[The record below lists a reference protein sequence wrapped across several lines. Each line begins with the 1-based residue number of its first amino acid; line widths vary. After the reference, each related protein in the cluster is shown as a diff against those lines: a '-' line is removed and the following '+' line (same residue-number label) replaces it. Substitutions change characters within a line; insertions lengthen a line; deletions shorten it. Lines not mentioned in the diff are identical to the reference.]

1 MYQYLI
7 AKNQELN
14 NQSSNLNHSGLGM
27 LLVIDR
33 HVDDI
38 KTLVDGVRTGAKVL
52 VLNSET
58 DSIEQITTALAK
70 ETFSSLHLV
79 SHGAPGVLYLGK
91 SPLTLDNLHL
101 YSYQLQEWRVPEIL
115 LYGCNVAAGDAGSE
129 FIERLHQLTGANIA
143 ASATKTGN
151 SALGGDWNLEVQTNQ
166 QPVNLAF
173 SESAM
178 AQYSYSLAEFTD
190 SSQLLGNSSS
200 FGLDLAD
207 LDGDG
212 DLDTFVA
219 NNNQPNKVW
228 VNDGDGSFTDSGQSL
243 GNSASLSLDLADLD
257 GDSDVDAFVTNH
269 SQPNKVWLNDG
280 EGTFIDSE
288 QSLGNF
294 RSWGV
299 ELEDLDGDGDVDAF
313 VSNKGS
319 NKIWLNDGEGTFTDS
334 GQSLGNFWSIGVE
347 LGDLDGDGDVDAF
360 VSNFNSGNKVWLNDG
375 EGTFTDSGQSL
386 GNSLST
392 HVGLSDFDGD
402 GDLDALVTNRYGTNP
417 SNNVWLNDGDG
428 NFTIGQSLGS
438 SDSWSL
444 DLGDLDEN
452 GSIDAFV
459 GNLNQPNKVWLNE
472 AAIPPIPTIEGTPED
487 DFLEGTPEDEII
499 TGIAGSDFLI
509 GDGGNDIIEGGEG
522 FDSIEAGAGNDII
535 DGGAGGDLIFGDAG
549 DDRMIGSLGVDFFE
563 GGEGEDVADYSNLG
577 AAITFDADTI
587 VDKGEA
593 GIDEIFE
600 VETIIGASGQANTIN
615 GSTEVNQGN
624 SFSINLENNSMIID
638 NGENS
643 IVYTVENFLNASA
656 NSEDDVFIGNDAD
669 NLLIGHAGT
678 DFISGQAGAD
688 TLIGVDAKSATP
700 GAGERDNLN
709 GGADADIFIL
719 GDEDRMF
726 YLDENGF
733 LGNHSMALILDFES
747 GLDKIQLS
755 GVADDYV
762 TRGSL
767 IYADEG
773 SSDGVVDSG
782 DDMIAYVL
790 GGFNAD
796 DMIFV

>member
-228 VNDGDGSFTDSGQSL
+228 VNDGDG
-243 GNSASLSLDLADLD
+243 
-257 GDSDVDAFVTNH
+257 
-269 SQPNKVWLNDG
+269 
-280 EGTFIDSE
+280 
-288 QSLGNF
+288 
-294 RSWGV
+294 
-299 ELEDLDGDGDVDAF
+299 
-313 VSNKGS
+313 
-319 NKIWLNDGEGTFTDS
+319 
-334 GQSLGNFWSIGVE
+334 
-347 LGDLDGDGDVDAF
+347 
-360 VSNFNSGNKVWLNDG
+360 
-375 EGTFTDSGQSL
+375 TFTDSGQSL

-522 FDSIEAGAGNDII
+522 FDFIEAGDGNDII
-535 DGGAGGDLIFGDAG
+535 DGGTEGDHLWGCWG
-549 DDRMIGSLGVDFFE
+549 
-563 GGEGEDVADYSNLG
+563 
-577 AAITFDADTI
+577 
-587 VDKGEA
+587 
-593 GIDEIFE
+593 
-600 VETIIGASGQANTIN
+600 
-615 GSTEVNQGN
+615 
-624 SFSINLENNSMIID
+624 
-638 NGENS
+638 
-643 IVYTVENFLNASA
+643 
-656 NSEDDVFIGNDAD
+656 
-669 NLLIGHAGT
+669 
-678 DFISGQAGAD
+678 
-688 TLIGVDAKSATP
+688 
-700 GAGERDNLN
+700 
-709 GGADADIFIL
+709 
-719 GDEDRMF
+719 
-726 YLDENGF
+726 
-733 LGNHSMALILDFES
+733 
-747 GLDKIQLS
+747 
-755 GVADDYV
+755 
-762 TRGSL
+762 
-767 IYADEG
+767 
-773 SSDGVVDSG
+773 
-782 DDMIAYVL
+782 
-790 GGFNAD
+790 
-796 DMIFV
+796 